1 MPEHEVI
8 GGAAAYTDAEGHERW
23 AYNGQVI
30 DFTDAEA
37 DRLMA
42 AGMLRDVEAEQAA
55 AEAAEAARQAAR
67 DTEDQRLAD
76 EAERVAGMQAAA
88 SATGSG
94 TPPDGVRAG
103 AIRERLVELGIDP
116 GKAQSRVDL
125 WALLPAENR
134 GPFATA

>member
-8 GGAAAYTDAEGHERW
+8 GGAAAYVDAEGLERW
-23 AYNGQVI
+23 AYRGNVI

-55 AEAAEAARQAAR
+55 AEAAEAARQEAR
-67 DTEDQRLAD
+67 RVEDQRLAD
-76 EAERVAGMQAAA
+76 EAERAAGEQQAAA
-88 SATGSG
+88 VASANE
-94 TPPDGVRAG
+94 PPEGVRAG

-134 GPFATA
+134 GPFA